1 MQTSELPEI
10 DFGTSGLRGPAT
22 GFSAERVAA
31 YVGAFLDEIVGN
43 QGIRTLVVGADF
55 RSSSPAIMN
64 SVIAAA
70 TAKNWHCIY
79 AGNVPTPALALY
91 ALENGLPGFMVT
103 GSHIPPDYNGIKF
116 YRPDGELLKQDEA
129 PIRVAAQRLMQ
140 SQTLI
145 IDTKTPLVDGSIAE
159 RYRQRYLD
167 VFSADALA
175 GMRIGVDQ
183 HSAVGRDLLVDVLE
197 ALGAMVRPFR
207 RSEAFIAVD
216 TEALDVDDL
225 KRAVENISDHN
236 LDAVV
241 STDGDGD
248 RPLMIDETGQQ
259 VNGDVLGAL
268 TAKSLNI
275 DTVVTPLSSTTAI
288 EQSGWFSQVIRT
300 KIGSPHVVAAMADA
314 NTGATAIAGFEANGG
329 FLTETDIQLTKGKLS
344 RLPTRDALLPLVTV
358 LAEANRQKRKLSEF
372 AADLPSRF
380 MQADRIKQVDP
391 VIGRALLEEIARSDR
406 VRAQID
412 DQLKNPLNIDT
423 LDGTRLTFSDA
434 TIVHFR
440 QSGNAPEMR
449 CYVET
454 ESADKTRTVLARMI
468 DSLGDH
474 LFKKGNLR

>member
-1 MQTSELPEI
+1 MPTSELPEI

-22 GFSAERVAA
+22 GFSAERVAS

-43 QGIRTLVVGADF
+43 QGTQTLVVGADF
-55 RSSSPAIMN
+55 RSSSPAIVN
-64 SVIAAA
+64 SVVAAA
-70 TAKNWHCIY
+70 TAKNWRCMY

-91 ALENGLPGFMVT
+91 ALENGLPAFMVT

-129 PIRVAAQRLMQ
+129 PIRAAAQRLIQ
-140 SQTLI
+140 SQTPHV
-145 IDTKTPLVDGSIAE
+145 DTKMPLVDGSIAE
-159 RYRQRYLD
+159 HYRQRYLD
-167 VFSADALA
+167 VFSPDALA
-175 GMRIGVDQ
+175 GLRIGVDQ

-207 RSEAFIAVD
+207 RSETFIAVD

-225 KRAVENISDHN
+225 KRAVENIADHD

-248 RPLMIDETGQQ
+248 RPLMIDEIGQQ
-259 VNGDVLGAL
+259 INGDVLGAL
-268 TAKSLNI
+268 TAKSLKI
-275 DTVVTPLSSTTAI
+275 ETVVTPLSSTTAI

-300 KIGSPHVVAAMADA
+300 KIGSPHVVAAMAAA
-314 NTGATAIAGFEANGG
+314 NTGETAIAGFEANGG
-329 FLTETDIQLTKGKLS
+329 FLTETDIQLNRGKLS
-344 RLPTRDALLPLVTV
+344 RLPTRDAVLPLVTV
-358 LAEANRQKRKLSEF
+358 LVEANRQKRKLSELTT
-372 AADLPSRF
+372 DLPGRF

-391 VIGRALLEEIARSDR
+391 GAGNALLAEIAQSDLA
-406 VRAQID
+406 RAQID
-412 DQLKNPLNIDT
+412 DQLKSPANIDT

-434 TIVHFR
+434 TIIHFR

-468 DSLGDH
+468 SSLGNH
-474 LFKKGNLR
+474 LSKKGILR